1 MDSSEFKFPVL
12 LPVSLACASSFLPLF
27 LCTSTVTYFDFDHHR
42 KPEREQ
48 DYQHLPYQHHVIL
61 TASSAPSPMSSTH
74 GATTPFL
81 FPALLRY
88 QLVLCLPPYLP
99 VSDAEYTWCEVARFP
114 VPPERRRK
122 HSGRLLSHQTRTQ
135 SATKA
140 CSPTLATVTIAQPS
154 RNNHDA
160 LVQHYLAALGTYHG
174 LYIPNWIYWCVLYIS
189 QGNLSTQSRS
199 QLVSCPFPIVLTLHA
214 LHAWALLVHTLQ
226 HARRPTPNLRSH
238 GQQEQFLKQR
248 QVLIAGLIKE
258 RGVGG

>member
-114 VPPERRRK
+114 VPPEFALICLLWSLARVLRLSRGNTIHLSRRRRK

-140 CSPTLATVTIAQPS
+140 CSPTLATVTM
-154 RNNHDA
+154 
-160 LVQHYLAALGTYHG
+160 YAALHRFVFMS
-174 LYIPNWIYWCVLYIS
+174 LRHLPAHS
-189 QGNLSTQSRS
+189 QAETITTR
-199 QLVSCPFPIVLTLHA
+199 
-214 LHAWALLVHTLQ
+214 
-226 HARRPTPNLRSH
+226 
-238 GQQEQFLKQR
+238 
-248 QVLIAGLIKE
+248 
-258 RGVGG
+258 